1 MGLIKSQEQVQGEMQ
16 QQQQQAQQME
26 LTKQASKISEL
37 GMEQQQIE
45 DGQDPTNPANQGQ
58 AEAPA

>member
-1 MGLIKSQEQVQGEMQ
+1 MQ

-37 GMEQQQIE
+37 GMEQQQIA